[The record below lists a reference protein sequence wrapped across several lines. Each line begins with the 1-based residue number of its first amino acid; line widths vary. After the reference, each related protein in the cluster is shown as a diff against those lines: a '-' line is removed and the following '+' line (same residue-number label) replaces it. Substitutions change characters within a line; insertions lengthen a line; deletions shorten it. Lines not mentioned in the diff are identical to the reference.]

1 MRSELNW
8 NMEVH
13 NMPKRIWYFCAHV
26 ARNVTRHQKDRHLS
40 SPENSHRRKSESE
53 LQRQRAKDFP
63 IMIAGQMCNVGEH
76 FITPHTNW
84 KWSNVISSPPSRWIT
99 AQITVDLYGGTVS
112 IVQHFL
118 YTKISVQ
125 SKMLAHGHSFVSSET
140 PGWRWLAT
148 WLPPPEW
155 MIAVRQTWAMGEV
168 CKMLLVWNMLKC
180 VRCC

>member
-84 KWSNVISSPPSRWIT
+84 KWSNVISSPPSRRIT

-125 SKMLAHGHSFVSSET
+125 SKMLAHDRVSFQVKLQDEDDWR
-140 PGWRWLAT
+140 PGFLHQSGWLL
-148 WLPPPEW
+148 WDELELW
-155 MIAVRQTWAMGEV
+155 G
-168 CKMLLVWNMLKC
+168 KC

>member
-84 KWSNVISSPPSRWIT
+84 KWSRVSSLQMDNCSNYCGFVWRDCFDCSTLPLHKNLCSVQDAGTRT
-99 AQITVDLYGGTVS
+99 NTVS
-112 IVQHFL
+112 FQVKLQDEDDWRPGFL
-118 YTKISVQ
+118 HQ
-125 SKMLAHGHSFVSSET
+125 S
-140 PGWRWLAT
+140 GW
-148 WLPPPEW
+148 
-155 MIAVRQTWAMGEV
+155 
-168 CKMLLVWNMLKC
+168 LLWNELELWGKC

>member
-63 IMIAGQMCNVGEH
+63 IMIAGKCAMWVN
-76 FITPHTNW
+76 
-84 KWSNVISSPPSRWIT
+84 ISSLPIPIENDQTSPQWWIT

-125 SKMLAHGHSFVSSET
+125 SKMLAHEHSFVSSET

-155 MIAVRQTWAMGEV
+155 MIAVRRTWAMGEV
-168 CKMLLVWNMLKC
+168 CKMLLVWNRLMC
-180 VRCC
+180 IRCC